1 VVVKLLL
8 GLGRVAPE
16 VAMAR
21 RHWTQME
28 PRGVLDVWKKSRLGL
43 GEFARSR
50 GIVLWRLNWSKK
62 TLAR

>member
-1 VVVKLLL
+1 
-8 GLGRVAPE
+8 
-16 VAMAR
+16 MAR